1 MNKQPKSTI
10 ESMPLYIII
19 LLIFQFILFSP
30 ELISSIKNKRRLSE
44 LFIDIFTEKED
55 HLYLYG
61 FGILIVIFVIVHII
75 YIIWRKTVMKCGV
88 KHSGKIIETVS
99 SFAQISRRSTLRYKY
114 KVKLENDSVVFTQNY
129 LDNEIER
136 QNLRTCTVYE
146 YKGKYVFCD
155 FK

>member
-1 MNKQPKSTI
+1 
-10 ESMPLYIII
+10 
-19 LLIFQFILFSP
+19 
-30 ELISSIKNKRRLSE
+30 
-44 LFIDIFTEKED
+44 
-55 HLYLYG
+55 
-61 FGILIVIFVIVHII
+61 
-75 YIIWRKTVMKCGV
+75 MKYGV

-99 SFAQISRRSTLRYKY
+99 SLAQISRRSTLRYKY